1 MMTSATVELE
11 HVGFWWEAA
20 QHPDKPAIITTHGA
34 VTSYGELAER
44 TNRLSNLLLARG
56 LGSGDHIAFL
66 LGNSVTTYE
75 VALACI
81 QLGIIYTPINRS
93 LTADEAAYIITDC
106 GARAFIAEEQFA
118 AAATGALEQISP
130 DVAIRFSIG
139 AIPGFESVD
148 EAVAQ
153 CPATLPPRGLA
164 GAPFYYTS
172 GTTGR
177 PKGVLRPALG
187 RQPLADVLAAFIK
200 VAKVNGCDR
209 DGTYLV
215 QGPLHHSGPLGSSL
229 NVLHAGATVILMGK
243 WDAVTVLEMIQKY
256 HVCSTLMVP
265 TMFHRLLALP
275 EDVRSRYDVSS
286 IRSGVVKHGSAQV
299 PVAVKQAM
307 IDWFGPVLMET
318 YGGQEGVIATVNSTD
333 WLAHPGTVGR
343 PKVALEI
350 IDENGKLCGPG
361 EVGTIYAALG
371 DVEYFHAPEKTESSR
386 RGEYFTMGDMGYLDR
401 DGWLYLVDRRVDLI
415 ISGGVNIYPAEVE
428 ATLLQ
433 HPGVA
438 DVAVIGVPNAEW
450 GHEVKAIV
458 QVKDG
463 APAPTEAELI
473 DYCRDHIAK
482 YKCPRTVD
490 FVAALPRDPLGKLQ
504 RWQLRDAYAG

>member
-1 MMTSATVELE
+1 MSPAAVEPDS
-11 HVGFWWEAA
+11 VGFWWEAD
-20 QHPDKPAIITTHGA
+20 QHPDKAAVITTDGA
-34 VTSYGELAER
+34 VTTYGELAER

-56 LGSGDHIAFL
+56 LTSGDHLAFL
-66 LGNSVTTYE
+66 LGNNVTTYE
-75 VALACI
+75 VALACLQI
-81 QLGIIYTPINRS
+81 GIIYTPINRS

-118 AAATGALEQISP
+118 PAAVGTLDRISSE
-130 DVAIRFSIG
+130 VSIRLSIG
-139 AIPGFESVD
+139 TIPGFENLI
-148 EAVAQ
+148 EAIAGY
-153 CPATLPPRGLA
+153 PATLPPRHLA
-164 GAPFYYTS
+164 GGPFYYTS

-177 PKGVLRPALG
+177 PKGVLRPTLG
-187 RQPLADVLAAFIK
+187 AQPLAETMAAFIQ
-200 VAKVNGCDR
+200 VGQVNGCDR

-256 HVCSTLMVP
+256 RVCSTLMVP

-275 EDVRSRYDVSS
+275 EEVRNRYDVSS

-299 PVAVKQAM
+299 PVATKRAM
-307 IDWFGPVLMET
+307 IEWFGPVLMET

-343 PKVALEI
+343 PKVPVQIL
-350 IDENGKLCGPG
+350 DEDGNSCGPG
-361 EVGTIYAALG
+361 EVGTIYGALG

-386 RGEYFTMGDMGYLDR
+386 RGEYFTMGDMGYLD
-401 DGWLYLVDRRVDLI
+401 DEGWLYLVDRRVDLI

-428 ATLLQ
+428 AALLQ

-450 GHEVKAIV
+450 GHEVKAVV
-458 QVKDG
+458 QRVEG
-463 APAPTEAELI
+463 VAAPTEGELI
-473 DYCRDHIAK
+473 DFCRSHVAK

-504 RWQLRDAYAG
+504 RWQLRDAYAS